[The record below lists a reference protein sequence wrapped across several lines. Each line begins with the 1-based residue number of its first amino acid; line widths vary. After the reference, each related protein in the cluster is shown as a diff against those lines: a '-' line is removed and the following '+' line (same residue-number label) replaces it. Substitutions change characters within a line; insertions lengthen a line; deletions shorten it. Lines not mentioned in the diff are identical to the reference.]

1 MRADARVLIL
11 GSLPGDASLSAQQ
24 YYAHPRNHFWTLVSE
39 VAGSDLTVM
48 DYPARIAALQAA
60 GIALWDVIGEAH
72 RPGSLDQKIRD
83 ACANDLRGFVSQLPD
98 LRVVAFNGKKSAAL
112 AAGMFDGLAV
122 DRITLPSSS
131 PAYTL
136 ALGTKQVA
144 WSALAAYLEP
154 SEQVSPVTG

>member
-1 MRADARVLIL
+1 
-11 GSLPGDASLSAQQ
+11 
-24 YYAHPRNHFWTLVSE
+24 
-39 VAGSDLTVM
+39 M

-83 ACANDLRGFVSQLPD
+83 ACANDLRGFVNKLPD
-98 LRVVAFNGKKSAAL
+98 LRAVAFNGKKSAAL
-112 AAGMFDGLAV
+112 AAGMLDGLAV

-136 ALGTKQVA
+136 AFDTKQVA